1 MLTQFLAKVSRV
13 DSHDYHVG
21 WGDGAGDQLNSVHTV
36 YMLLAFSGFSLSGFF
51 FVEPIECWC
60 PAFFTKSHVKF
71 TNKVGSGG
79 KKETC
84 SKLRQE
90 ICSNLH
96 VESLCTFRWKV
107 LWGFGSFEHL
117 HLGDSEYYIQ
127 SSCTGVWHKCSLYR
141 GALAVVKH

>member
-71 TNKVGSGG
+71 TNKVRSGG

-90 ICSNLH
+90 ICSKL
-96 VESLCTFRWKV
+96 ESRDGKYYEESTV
-107 LWGFGSFEHL
+107 LSTYFWAIASINTKFMHWCVA
-117 HLGDSEYYIQ
+117 Q
-127 SSCTGVWHKCSLYR
+127 V
-141 GALAVVKH
+141 